1 MIFLNDF
8 RCHYQLRK
16 NLHDTGSALKMIRL
30 QEKHTLQKEKKG
42 MINCNASLDFVGVTF
57 IQLSDLSKF
66 VMGICQLIS
75 SHVL

>member
-1 MIFLNDF
+1 MIFKNYF
-8 RCHYQLRK
+8 RFLEKSARH
-16 NLHDTGSALKMIRL
+16 SAALKMIRL

-57 IQLSDLSKF
+57 IQLSDRSKF

>member
-1 MIFLNDF
+1 
-8 RCHYQLRK
+8 
-16 NLHDTGSALKMIRL
+16 MIRL